1 MSLHACDETGG
12 NALFKF
18 MKWYVLMTM
27 LWIQVEDLS
36 TGYSQYITGDSTAQ

>member
-1 MSLHACDETGG
+1 MHVMKQVEMLY
-12 NALFKF
+12 F
-18 MKWYVLMTM
+18 MKWYVLLTM